1 MAIIAAV
8 YLDRGM
14 EAARHFVLDHLHRYV
29 EEVLADDHAVL
40 RSGLRALLNLE
51 PDMEV
56 VGEASNG
63 REAIELGQTLK
74 PDVIV
79 MDISMPEMDGL
90 AATKA
95 IHEIGLPCHIVVLT
109 VHAEEDYLF
118 QTLQMG
124 ASGYVLKSSADTE
137 LMNAIRAAQRGE
149 VFLYPSAVKKV
160 LGEYLKGARG
170 EGGKGALE
178 ALTSREKEVLKLTA
192 EGFTNQEIAE
202 KLVISPKT
210 VDTYRQRIMEKLNL
224 HHRSQLVQYALR
236 TGLLRA
242 AE

>member
-1 MAIIAAV
+1 MTEKI
-8 YLDRGM
+8 R
-14 EAARHFVLDHLHRYV
+14 VL
-29 EEVLADDHAVL
+29 LADDHAVL

-63 REAIELGQTLK
+63 HEAIEQVQSLK

-90 AATKA
+90 AAAKA
-95 IHEIGLPCHIVVLT
+95 IHEKGIPSHIVILT

-124 ASGYVLKSSADTE
+124 ASGYVLKSSADAE
-137 LMNAIRAAQRGE
+137 LMDAIRAAQRGE

-224 HHRSQLVQYALR
+224 HHRSQLVHYALK
-236 TGLLRA
+236 TGLLTA

>member
-1 MAIIAAV
+1 VAAKI
-8 YLDRGM
+8 R
-14 EAARHFVLDHLHRYV
+14 VL
-29 EEVLADDHAVL
+29 LADDHAVL

-56 VGEASNG
+56 GEASNG
-63 REAIELGQTLK
+63 HEAIELGQTLK

-90 AATKA
+90 AAAKA
-95 IHEIGLPCHIVVLT
+95 IHEIGIPCHIVILT
-109 VHAEEDYLF
+109 VHAEEEYLF

-137 LMNAIRAAQRGE
+137 LMDAIRAAQRGE

-170 EGGKGALE
+170 EGRKGELE

-224 HHRSQLVQYALR
+224 HHRSQLVQYALK
-236 TGLLRA
+236 TGLLAA

>member
-1 MAIIAAV
+1 VAKKI
-8 YLDRGM
+8 R
-14 EAARHFVLDHLHRYV
+14 VL
-29 EEVLADDHAVL
+29 LADDHAVL

-79 MDISMPEMDGL
+79 MDISMPEIDGL
-90 AATKA
+90 AAAKA
-95 IHEIGLPCHIVVLT
+95 IHEVGVPCRIVILT

-137 LMNAIRAAQRGE
+137 LMDAIRAAQRGE

-160 LGEYLKGARG
+160 LGEYLRGTRG
-170 EGGKGALE
+170 EGRKGALE

-224 HHRSQLVQYALR
+224 HHRSQLVRYALK
-236 TGLLRA
+236 TGLLTA

>member
-1 MAIIAAV
+1 MTEKI
-8 YLDRGM
+8 G
-14 EAARHFVLDHLHRYV
+14 VLLV
-29 EEVLADDHAVL
+29 DDHAVL

-51 PDMEV
+51 PDLEV

-63 REAIELGQTLK
+63 REAVELAQSVK

-90 AATKA
+90 AAAKA
-95 IHEIGLPCHIVVLT
+95 IHEMEIPSHIVMLT
-109 VHAEEDYLF
+109 VHAEEAYLF
-118 QTLQMG
+118 QTLQVG
-124 ASGYVLKSSADTE
+124 ASGYVLKSSADRE
-137 LMNAIRAAQRGE
+137 LMDAIRAAHRGE
-149 VFLYPSAVKKV
+149 VFLYPSAIKKV
-160 LGEYLKGARG
+160 LGEYLRGAHG
-170 EGGKGALE
+170 EGGKRE
-178 ALTSREKEVLKLTA
+178 YETLTSREKEVLKLTA

-224 HHRSQLVQYALR
+224 HHRSELVRYALK
-236 TGLLRA
+236 TGLLTA

>member
-1 MAIIAAV
+1 VTADKKIRV
-8 YLDRGM
+8 
-14 EAARHFVLDHLHRYV
+14 
-29 EEVLADDHAVL
+29 VLADDHAVL
-40 RSGLRALLNLE
+40 RAGLRALLSLE
-51 PDMEV
+51 ADLEV
-56 VGEASNG
+56 VGEAGNG
-63 REAIELGQTLK
+63 REAMELAQSLT

-79 MDISMPEMDGL
+79 MDISMPEVDGL
-90 AATKA
+90 AAVRG
-95 IHEIGLPCHIVVLT
+95 IHEMELPCHIVILT

-124 ASGYVLKSSADTE
+124 ASGYVLKSSADRE
-137 LMNAIRAAQRGE
+137 LMDAIRAAHRGE

-170 EGGKGALE
+170 EGAKREYE

-224 HHRSQLVQYALR
+224 HHRSELVRYALK
-236 TGLLRA
+236 TGLLTVS
-242 AE
+242 E

>member
-1 MAIIAAV
+1 MA
-8 YLDRGM
+8 DRI
-14 EAARHFVLDHLHRYV
+14 RVL
-29 EEVLADDHAVL
+29 LADDHAVL
-40 RSGLRALLNLE
+40 RSGLKALLGLE

-56 VGEASNG
+56 VGEAANG
-63 REAIELGQTLK
+63 REAVELARNLK

-90 AATKA
+90 AAAKA
-95 IHEIGLPCHIVVLT
+95 VHELDLPGHIVMLT
-109 VHAEEDYLF
+109 VHAEEAYLF
-118 QTLQMG
+118 QTLQVG
-124 ASGYVLKSSADTE
+124 ASGYVLKSSADRE
-137 LMNAIRAAQRGE
+137 LMDAIRAAHRGE

-160 LGEYLKGARG
+160 LGEYLRGAQG
-170 EGGKGALE
+170 EGGKREYE
-178 ALTSREKEVLKLTA
+178 ALTGREKEVLKLTA

-224 HHRSQLVQYALR
+224 HHRSELVRYALK
-236 TGLLRA
+236 TGLLTA

>member
-1 MAIIAAV
+1 MSEDKKIRV
-8 YLDRGM
+8 
-14 EAARHFVLDHLHRYV
+14 
-29 EEVLADDHAVL
+29 VLADDHAVL

-56 VGEASNG
+56 VGEAANG
-63 REAIELGQTLK
+63 REAIELAQSLT

-79 MDISMPEMDGL
+79 MDISMPEVDGL
-90 AATKA
+90 AAA
-95 IHEIGLPCHIVVLT
+95 RGIHEMDLPCQIVILT

-124 ASGYVLKSSADTE
+124 ASGYVLKSSADRE
-137 LMNAIRAAQRGE
+137 LMDAIRAAHRGE

-170 EGGKGALE
+170 EAVKRDYE

-224 HHRSQLVQYALR
+224 HHRSELVRYALK
-236 TGLLRA
+236 TGLLKVS
-242 AE
+242 E

>member
-1 MAIIAAV
+1 VDERI
-8 YLDRGM
+8 R
-14 EAARHFVLDHLHRYV
+14 VL
-29 EEVLADDHAVL
+29 LADDHAIL

-63 REAIELGQTLK
+63 REAVDLAQRLR

-90 AATKA
+90 AAARA
-95 IHEIGLPCHIVVLT
+95 IREIEFAGHIVMLT
-109 VHAEEDYLF
+109 VHAEEAYLF
-118 QTLQMG
+118 ETLRVG
-124 ASGYVLKSSADTE
+124 ASGYVLKSSADRE
-137 LMNAIRAAQRGE
+137 LMDAIRAAHRGE
-149 VFLYPSAVKKV
+149 VFLYPSAIKKV
-160 LGEYLKGARG
+160 LGEYLRGAQG
-170 EGGKGALE
+170 DASKSEYEG
-178 ALTSREKEVLKLTA
+178 LTNREREVLKLTA

-210 VDTYRQRIMEKLNL
+210 VDTYRQRVMEKLNL
-224 HHRSQLVQYALR
+224 HRRSELVRYALQK
-236 TGLLRA
+236 GLLTA

>member
-1 MAIIAAV
+1 VAEKI
-8 YLDRGM
+8 R
-14 EAARHFVLDHLHRYV
+14 VL
-29 EEVLADDHAVL
+29 LADDHAVL

-63 REAIELGQTLK
+63 HEAIELGQTLK

-90 AATKA
+90 AAAKA
-95 IHEIGLPCHIVVLT
+95 IHEMEMPCHVVILT
-109 VHAEEDYLF
+109 VHAEEEYLF

-137 LMNAIRAAQRGE
+137 LMDAIRAAQRGE

-160 LGEYLKGARG
+160 LGEYLKGTRG

-224 HHRSQLVQYALR
+224 HHRSQLVQYALK
-236 TGLLRA
+236 TGLLTA